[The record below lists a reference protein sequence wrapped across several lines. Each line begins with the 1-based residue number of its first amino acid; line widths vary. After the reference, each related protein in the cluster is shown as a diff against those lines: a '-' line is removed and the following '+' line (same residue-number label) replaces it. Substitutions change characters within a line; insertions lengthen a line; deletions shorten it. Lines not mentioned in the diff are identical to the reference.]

1 MAIARLRVGLDANIL
16 IAGVRLPRWPY
27 EVMRAAM
34 GGLFDLVLPEQ
45 VVIEARRHL
54 NHPAQLAALEAFLS
68 GAAYEQLAMPPR
80 ERVWANRDL
89 CAARRMFPSLWPC
102 LRAAWTSL

>member
-1 MAIARLRVGLDANIL
+1 MAIARLQVGLDANVL
-16 IAGVRLPRWPY
+16 IAGMRLPRWPY

-68 GAAYEQLAMPPR
+68 GAAYEELAMPPR
-80 ERVWANRDL
+80 ERV
-89 CAARRMFPSLWPC
+89 
-102 LRAAWTSL
+102 